1 MDFLLSSGD
10 SYSIA
15 SLIML
20 LVSDSVDVDV
30 EVSPSFTR
38 LGSILGGNV
47 GMKLVGDDGIK
58 VGNFKDGSSE
68 EKMLS
73 SELGMLDEEN
83 FG

>member
-58 VGNFKDGSSE
+58 VGNFKDRSSE